1 MLKFCSQ
8 ISEEFPEFFVV
19 YGENRARYPFSNS
32 FLIQK
37 NKSSQSAILFDNGI
51 GHRLIKKLKREFK
64 IKKIYLSHWHEDH
77 TSGCA
82 LLKEAE
88 IYSHILD
95 IPPLKDLDLFID
107 LYAVKGTP
115 AEEEFQPVM
124 QSLKIEPLSNINIIS
139 NNDQIAI
146 NDDLNIRVIH
156 TPGHTAGHCSFYE
169 PTSKII
175 FLADIDLTGLGPAYL
190 CKDANVNDFEESI
203 KKILDLDI
211 EYAIS
216 GHYDLFIGKEKIRE
230 ALNRYLNVIN
240 IRDEKVLNL
249 LSENVPKTTKDLIKK
264 HIIYKNYAGE
274 YESYLVISEDIMIQ
288 NHFKRLLQKGKI
300 KFEDGGYLL
309 S

>member
-8 ISEEFPEFFVV
+8 ISEEFPEFYVV

-37 NKSSQSAILFDNGI
+37 DKSGQSVILFDNGI

-64 IKKIYLSHWHEDH
+64 IQKIYLSHWHEDH

-95 IPPLKDLDLFID
+95 IPPLKDLDLFMD

-115 AEEEFQPVM
+115 TEEKFHPIM
-124 QSLKIEPLSNINIIS
+124 QFLKIEPLNNINIIS
-139 NNDQIAI
+139 DNDQINI
-146 NDDLNIRVIH
+146 YDDLSIRVIH

-169 PTSKII
+169 PKSKII

-190 CKDANVNDFEESI
+190 CKDANVNEFEVSI
-203 KKILDLDI
+203 KNIMNLDI
-211 EYAIS
+211 DFAIS
-216 GHYDLFIGKEKIRE
+216 GHIGLFTGKETIAN
-230 ALNRYLNVIN
+230 ALKQYLNI
-240 IRDEKVLNL
+240 IYERDEKVLNL
-249 LSENVPKTTKDLIKK
+249 LSEKIPKSIQDLIKK
-264 HIIYKNYAGE
+264 NVIYKKYDGE
-274 YESYLVISEDIMIQ
+274 YANYLVISEDIMIQ
-288 NHFKRLLQKGKI
+288 NHLDRLLQKGMI
-300 KFEDGGYLL
+300 KKEGPGYILL
-309 S
+309 